1 MPQYIDVGGQVV
13 EFPDGMSQDEI
24 TKVIRTQMQPQAA
37 QKAGSIINEI
47 PRQVGL
53 AARYGIEGPAN
64 MLQLFTE
71 PIRAVQD
78 RVTGVPTKPLGQ
90 LATGLADWMT
100 LPSPQT
106 PDERV
111 VGDASRLVA
120 GSGGFMGGARALASS
135 LSSKVAPAVD
145 SAIKYLAGSPVSG
158 NAAAVLPAR
167 ASDAARSTLS
177 ALTTNPMAQLT
188 AAGGGGLASGASREA
203 GGSGLEQFGAAVG
216 GTVLGGLAPGAINS
230 VIGKISQ
237 LRGSPMALEGKIT
250 LALKEAGVDW
260 QSVPQGIRNQLLAD
274 VKKATATGGELN
286 PDALR
291 RLADFRMTNTTP
303 TRGML
308 TLDPIQVTREQ
319 NLAKLGANS
328 SDDALAALPMLQ
340 NRNNAQLI
348 NNLNRAGAAQG
359 DPMAASRSSID
370 RITGIDATMG
380 ARVSGMYDAARNMP
394 GGNVPLQRAD
404 LVNNIYNRLAQENK
418 LAFLPK
424 EVSDMIDDIS
434 LGMVK
439 RGGQQFDV
447 PFDAKALDN
456 LMTTIATAQRG
467 TKDGNVKAALS
478 LVRQAID
485 ETPITPVKTQYGGN
499 QLVTE
504 AGAKFLRDQDAQAPQ
519 FMQALNQARE
529 AARQRFNWQ
538 ESSKPV
544 QAALDGMEPD
554 KYFQRFIIGG
564 SVNDAKALSQAGD
577 KAAIKDAITAY
588 LKDRALS
595 GASDEV
601 GKFSQSNFNS
611 ALKQIGKEKLGV
623 FFSADEIQQLE
634 ANARAASYMQVQPVG
649 SAVNNSNSGIYMNAR
664 MMDFISSVANK
675 IPFGR
680 QAIIDPLKSIDIA
693 LGERAAQNITP
704 GLLMPQ
710 AQGSLL
716 PFAAAPMASGLG
728 LLSAPNKP

>member
-13 EFPDGMSQDEI
+13 EFPDGMSPDDI
-24 TKVIRTQMQPQAA
+24 AKVIRTQMQPQTA

-53 AARYGIEGPAN
+53 TARYGIEGLAN
-64 MLQLFTE
+64 TAQLFTE

-78 RVTGVPTKPLGQ
+78 RVTGIPSKPLGQ
-90 LATGLADWMT
+90 AATSILDTMG

-106 PDERV
+106 ANERV
-111 VGDASRLVA
+111 VGDASRLMA
-120 GSGGFMGGARALASS
+120 GAGGFMGGVQGVASAAGKKIS
-135 LSSKVAPAVD
+135 DLVAPLLVN
-145 SAIKYLAGSPVSG
+145 K
-158 NAAAVLPAR
+158 
-167 ASDAARSTLS
+167 T
-177 ALTTNPMAQLT
+177 AQLT

-328 SDDALAALPMLQ
+328 TDDALAALPMLQ

-370 RITGIDATMG
+370 RITGIDAMMG
-380 ARVSGMYDAARNMP
+380 SRVSGLYDAAKQMP

-434 LGMVK
+434 SGMVK

-485 ETPITPVKTQYGGN
+485 DTPITPVKTQYGGN

-554 KYFQRFIIGG
+554 KYFQRFIVGG
-564 SVNDAKALSQAGD
+564 SVNDAKALAQAGD
-577 KAAIKDAITAY
+577 KTAIKDAIAAY

-611 ALKQIGKEKLGV
+611 ALKQIGKEKLGI
-623 FFSADEIQQLE
+623 FFSKDEIQQLE

-649 SAVNNSNSGIYMNAR
+649 SAANNSNSGIYMNAR
-664 MMDFISSVANK
+664 MMDFLKSVASK
-675 IPFGR
+675 VPLGR
-680 QAIIDPLKSIDIA
+680 QLVVDPMKSIDIA
-693 LGERAAQNITP
+693 LGERAAQNIVP

-710 AQGSLL
+710 PQQAGMPWLTA
-716 PFAAAPMASGLG
+716 PTAAGLG

>member
-24 TKVIRTQMQPQAA
+24 TKVIRTQMQPQTA

-53 AARYGIEGPAN
+53 TARYGIEGLAN
-64 MLQLFTE
+64 TAQLFTE

-78 RVTGVPTKPLGQ
+78 RVTGIPSKPLGQ
-90 LATGLADWMT
+90 AATSILDRIGV
-100 LPSPQT
+100 PSPQT

-111 VGDASRLVA
+111 VGDATRLMA
-120 GSGGFMGGARALASS
+120 GAGGFMGGVQGVASAAGKKIS
-135 LSSKVAPAVD
+135 DLVAPLLVN
-145 SAIKYLAGSPVSG
+145 K
-158 NAAAVLPAR
+158 
-167 ASDAARSTLS
+167 T
-177 ALTTNPMAQLT
+177 AQLT

-308 TLDPIQVTREQ
+308 TLDPVQVTREQ

-328 SDDALAALPMLQ
+328 TDDALAALPMLQ

-370 RITGIDATMG
+370 RITGIDASMG
-380 ARVSGMYDAARNMP
+380 ARVSSLYDAAKTMP

-434 LGMVK
+434 LGVVK

-485 ETPITPVKTQYGGN
+485 DTPITPVKTQYGGN
-499 QLVTE
+499 QIVTE

-544 QAALDGMEPD
+544 EAALDGMEPD
-554 KYFQRFIIGG
+554 KYFQRFIVGG
-564 SVNDAKALSQAGD
+564 SVNDAKALAQAGD

-611 ALKQIGKEKLGV
+611 ALKQIGKEKLGI
-623 FFSADEIQQLE
+623 FFSKDEIQQLE

-693 LGERAAQNITP
+693 LGERAAQNIVP

-710 AQGSLL
+710 PQQAGMPWLTV
-716 PFAAAPMASGLG
+716 PTAAGLG